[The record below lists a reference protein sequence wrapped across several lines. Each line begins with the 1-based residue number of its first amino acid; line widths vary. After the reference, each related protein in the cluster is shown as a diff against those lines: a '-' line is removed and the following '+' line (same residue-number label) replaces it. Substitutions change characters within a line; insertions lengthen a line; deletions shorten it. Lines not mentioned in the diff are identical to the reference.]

1 MSGMEFQILAKQ
13 IVKILELVGTGRHT
27 NGKRLYWA
35 GLITDNYIDVTN
47 TYVPCV
53 SSKATKTFG
62 ILMLYSC

>member
-13 IVKILELVGTGRHT
+13 IVQIFELVGTGRHT
-27 NGKRLYWA
+27 NHKRLYWA
-35 GLITDNYIDVTN
+35 GLVTDNYVDLTN
-47 TYVPCV
+47 TYVPSV

>member
-47 TYVPCV
+47 T
-53 SSKATKTFG
+53 
-62 ILMLYSC
+62 